1 MILSLRERFGGFYLP
16 LVLRFLLSVA
26 NNLKRYL
33 IPLFVYTITNSI
45 FFSAL
50 VLTLEWL
57 PKILSFLF
65 LGRLIDSIGE
75 RVVFLWCCIF
85 SALLSVGLIHQSS
98 EVIYTLVLSG
108 AISLFGSLSS
118 LCIEKLASKNS
129 TDKRFTALQ
138 GKMQQAEQ
146 LCTLAMPVIAS
157 YLIYTNVEVGI
168 YLLSSAF
175 LLCFI
180 VGLTIPSAEKKS
192 VVKISFSESLKY
204 IVHPKLIRYTLSGFL
219 ANMTLSALIA
229 FMPETVTKVLGG
241 DVSWYGITF
250 SFAATLTLISIPILT
265 HSIERYGQSRCLNGI
280 LGTLIIVST
289 VIALNRNLYAF
300 IGAFALLSCGVN
312 FLGLVYRTERVKHIP
327 QELFA
332 NTVGVLT
339 FFMIMPAVLAST
351 CVALLSSYVNSECIV
366 VISCLPASIGLLI
379 FLATTA
385 KHSANNVEC

>member
-1 MILSLRERFGGFYLP
+1 
-16 LVLRFLLSVA
+16 
-26 NNLKRYL
+26 
-33 IPLFVYTITNSI
+33 
-45 FFSAL
+45 
-50 VLTLEWL
+50 
-57 PKILSFLF
+57 
-65 LGRLIDSIGE
+65 
-75 RVVFLWCCIF
+75 
-85 SALLSVGLIHQSS
+85 
-98 EVIYTLVLSG
+98 
-108 AISLFGSLSS
+108 
-118 LCIEKLASKNS
+118 
-129 TDKRFTALQ
+129 
-138 GKMQQAEQ
+138 
-146 LCTLAMPVIAS
+146 
-157 YLIYTNVEVGI
+157 
-168 YLLSSAF
+168 
-175 LLCFI
+175 
-180 VGLTIPSAEKKS
+180 
-192 VVKISFSESLKY
+192 
-204 IVHPKLIRYTLSGFL
+204 
-219 ANMTLSALIA
+219 MTLSALIA

>member
-1 MILSLRERFGGFYLP
+1 MIVSLRERLGGFYLP
-16 LVLRFLLSVA
+16 LALRFLLSVA

-33 IPLFVYTITNSI
+33 IPLFVYTTTDSI
-45 FFSAL
+45 LFSAL

-57 PKILSFLF
+57 PKILSFVF

-75 RVVFLWCCIF
+75 RVVFLWCCTL
-85 SALLSVGLIHQSS
+85 SALLSGGLIHQSS

-108 AISLFGSLSS
+108 GISLFGSLSS

-129 TDKRFTALQ
+129 TDKRFTVLQ

-168 YLLSSAF
+168 YLLSLAF

-180 VGLTIPSAEKKS
+180 VGLTIPSTEKKP

-204 IVHPKLIRYTLSGFL
+204 VVHPKLIMYTLSGFL

-250 SFAATLTLISIPILT
+250 SFAATLTLLSIPLLT
-265 HSIERYGQSRCLNGI
+265 HSIERYGQSRCLSGI
-280 LGTLIIVST
+280 LGALIIVST

-312 FLGLVYRTERVKHIP
+312 FLGIVYRTERVKHIP

-339 FFMIMPAVLAST
+339 FFMIMPAVLASS
-351 CVALLSSYVNSECIV
+351 CIALLSSYVNSEYIV
-366 VISCLPASIGLLI
+366 AISCLPASIGLLI

-385 KHSANNVEC
+385 KRSANNVEC